1 MPTTRHAACCAHSER
16 PRSRAVDQRGELPAL
31 RGMHSATLA
40 QLAQAL
46 PAAVLNDTGTLPQRN
61 GLAWPA
67 QARSTECRQSYVEI
81 FDPGNVLNDSI
92 AVVVPTVDAEGK
104 M

>member
-1 MPTTRHAACCAHSER
+1 
-16 PRSRAVDQRGELPAL
+16 
-31 RGMHSATLA
+31 MHSATLA

-81 FDPGNVLNDSI
+81 FDPGNVLNNSI